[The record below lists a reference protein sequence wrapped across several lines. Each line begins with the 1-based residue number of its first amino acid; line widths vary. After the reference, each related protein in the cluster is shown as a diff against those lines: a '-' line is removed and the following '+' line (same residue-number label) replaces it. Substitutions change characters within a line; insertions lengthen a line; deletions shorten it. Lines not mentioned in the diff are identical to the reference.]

1 MANSFLEKLATMTA
15 TASNSA
21 SSASANA
28 DRPQADIWIN
38 FGKIVG
44 YDAESQPIIVTL
56 PSNIPLDTMKDAEAS
71 PTSTEDF
78 IQRIQGQNFFKNE
91 LLHFSKDLKPGERIV
106 MPLKDLPALC
116 VVIQRRKAPT
126 VVSANK
132 ANPYLT
138 SFMQAPVPP
147 APVANPA
154 PAVTVVPATH

>member
-15 TASNSA
+15 TASTSA

-71 PTSTEDF
+71 PNSTKDF
-78 IQRIQGQNFFKNE
+78 IQRTE
-91 LLHFSKDLKPGERIV
+91 
-106 MPLKDLPALC
+106 
-116 VVIQRRKAPT
+116 
-126 VVSANK
+126 
-132 ANPYLT
+132 
-138 SFMQAPVPP
+138 
-147 APVANPA
+147 
-154 PAVTVVPATH
+154 

>member
-15 TASNSA
+15 TASTSA

-44 YDAESQPIIVTL
+44 YDAENQPIIITL

-71 PTSTEDF
+71 PNSTKDF
-78 IQRIQGQNFFKNE
+78 IQRIQGQNYFKNE
-91 LLHFSKDLKPGERIV
+91 LLHFSKDLKAGERIV

-126 VVSANK
+126 VVSANE

-138 SFMQAPVPP
+138 SFMQAPV

-154 PAVTVVPATH
+154 PAVTVTPATH